1 MTASHNYDYTMLA
14 VVLLCEKNDV
24 TRKCERETAHANAQM
39 TKNGQKYTGCKV
51 NGLI

>member
-1 MTASHNYDYTMLA
+1 MTI
-14 VVLLCEKNDV
+14 LCLQLYCKSQGVCENDV
-24 TRKCERETAHANAQM
+24 TGKCERETAHANAQM